1 MKIIF
6 ILLFGFLISTP
17 IAFGAPIA
25 DKTGLK
31 FSFPVNSANDY
42 FVIEGTANF
51 DVKQLDFNDNSNE
64 MTLKIQSSIEENL
77 MEIVIPTSL
86 IGDNPSVTVD
96 QVEIF
101 PRMHS
106 GIDTTFITLEFI
118 GIGEHHIVIS
128 EIQEYNLFQLKNELD
143 YEIKNGQVESIL
155 ANTKYNSLL
164 ISVSESA
171 DNSDFVI
178 NLSDSIITPFDDGEF
193 LVLVN
198 GKETDY
204 TLENETFS
212 VLLNSQTET
221 IQIIGTHVVPEFTE
235 IAPIVLAT
243 SLIGIVALRRCKK
256 LNY

>member
-1 MKIIF
+1 
-6 ILLFGFLISTP
+6 
-17 IAFGAPIA
+17 
-25 DKTGLK
+25 
-31 FSFPVNSANDY
+31 
-42 FVIEGTANF
+42 
-51 DVKQLDFNDNSNE
+51 
-64 MTLKIQSSIEENL
+64 L

-243 SLIGIVALRRCKK
+243 SLIGVIALKHCKK
-256 LNY
+256 LNH

>member
-1 MKIIF
+1 MKIVF
-6 ILLFGFLISTP
+6 ILFFGFLISTP
-17 IAFGAPIA
+17 IAFGEPIA

-31 FSFPVNSANDY
+31 FSYPVNSGNDY
-42 FVIEGTANF
+42 FTIEGTANF
-51 DVKQLDFNDNSNE
+51 DVKQLDFNDDSKE

-86 IGDNPSVTVD
+86 IGDNPSVIVD

-101 PRMHS
+101 PRIHS
-106 GIDTTFITLEFI
+106 GTDSIFITIEFI
-118 GIGEHHIVIS
+118 GIGAHYIVIS

-143 YEIKNGQVESIL
+143 YEIENGQIESIL
-155 ANTKYNSLL
+155 ANTKHNSLL
-164 ISVSESA
+164 ISVSGSV
-171 DNSDFVI
+171 DNSNFVI
-178 NLSDSIITPFDDGEF
+178 NLSDNVITPFDNGKF

-221 IQIIGTHVVPEFTE
+221 IQIVGTHVVPEFTE

-256 LNY
+256 LHY